1 MNNVVSTALSYVS
14 EGLAV
19 FPVQGINSNGRCLCR
34 AGEACENPGKHPSVE
49 GGCNSATIDPKL
61 VEQWFTQRKNP
72 NIGIATGSKWGYF
85 ALDVDVK
92 SDGPANLATIEA
104 ERGTLPE
111 TVEEITGGGGRHKF
125 FRTKGKPVQNSTSKI
140 APGIDIRGDGGYV
153 VVAPSLHAS
162 GRQYEWVKG
171 HAPGEIEMAEAPEW
185 LMELVQGGHSGASS
199 PLPGKRSQTMVS
211 ELADGRIPEGTRN
224 DSLFKSGC
232 RLRRLGCDEQEIL
245 EALQAIN
252 LAQCSPPLEEGD
264 IEKIAASIARY
275 DIIRPCTDAGNAER
289 LVDQFGEKIRYVTDS
304 RRWLIYDGRRWARR
318 PQTEIIKFAM
328 ETVRMILAEIDHV
341 PGDLQKEHAKW
352 AKKSEAKDK
361 LTAMVDLAK
370 SDTRIAVDEAAFD
383 TNPML
388 FNVENGVIDLKT
400 GLLHPHHPDFLLS
413 KIANVKYDPDA
424 KCPIWDKAMS
434 TWMSVNKALERYM
447 QRAFGYMLTGS
458 IQEQCVFL
466 AYGTGANGKSV
477 AVNTVMGI
485 LGDYAIQTPVET
497 IMVKSGGGIPNDVA
511 RLKGQRM
518 VVAME
523 GESGQKLA
531 ESLVKGMSG
540 GDVLTARF
548 LYGEYFDFRPQLKL
562 VIVTN
567 HKPIIHGQDHGIW
580 RRINLVPFETTIPE
594 SERDL
599 KLNEKLESEK
609 SGILNWLVQGCLA
622 WQKDGLNP
630 PEVMQKAKT
639 LYQEEMDPIGNFIVE
654 SCYRDEKRRECG
666 SILYD
671 RYQEWAKDSG
681 EKAISRRLFYRRL
694 REKGFS
700 DRNSSK
706 NGGMEFYGI
715 SLMPPM
721 QGMER
726 PILQVAK

>member
-1 MNNVVSTALSYVS
+1 M
-14 EGLAV
+14 
-19 FPVQGINSNGRCLCR
+19 
-34 AGEACENPGKHPSVE
+34 
-49 GGCNSATIDPKL
+49 
-61 VEQWFTQRKNP
+61 
-72 NIGIATGSKWGYF
+72 
-85 ALDVDVK
+85 
-92 SDGPANLATIEA
+92 
-104 ERGTLPE
+104 
-111 TVEEITGGGGRHKF
+111 
-125 FRTKGKPVQNSTSKI
+125 
-140 APGIDIRGDGGYV
+140 
-153 VVAPSLHAS
+153 
-162 GRQYEWVKG
+162 
-171 HAPGEIEMAEAPEW
+171 
-185 LMELVQGGHSGASS
+185 
-199 PLPGKRSQTMVS
+199 
-211 ELADGRIPEGTRN
+211 
-224 DSLFKSGC
+224 
-232 RLRRLGCDEQEIL
+232 
-245 EALQAIN
+245 
-252 LAQCSPPLEEGD
+252 
-264 IEKIAASIARY
+264 
-275 DIIRPCTDAGNAER
+275 
-289 LVDQFGEKIRYVTDS
+289 
-304 RRWLIYDGRRWARR
+304 
-318 PQTEIIKFAM
+318 
-328 ETVRMILAEIDHV
+328 
-341 PGDLQKEHAKW
+341 
-352 AKKSEAKDK
+352 
-361 LTAMVDLAK
+361 
-370 SDTRIAVDEAAFD
+370 
-383 TNPML
+383 
-388 FNVENGVIDLKT
+388 
-400 GLLHPHHPDFLLS
+400 
-413 KIANVKYDPDA
+413 
-424 KCPIWDKAMS
+424 
-434 TWMSVNKALERYM
+434 
-447 QRAFGYMLTGS
+447 
-458 IQEQCVFL
+458 
-466 AYGTGANGKSV
+466 